1 MRISDWSSDVCS
13 SDLLQPQRDRADR
26 RAERALGLEIIDA
39 AAAGIDIG
47 QRRDRIIDPADGA
60 PIAAIDIDFDI
71 RTASVGDAGR
81 PATHKKT
88 AVVADIDRS
97 EERRVGKEWFRT
109 CRTRWLPTHKKKNNQ
124 KNKIYTVNGYQKKN

>member
-13 SDLLQPQRDRADR
+13 SDL
-26 RAERALGLEIIDA
+26 
-39 AAAGIDIG
+39 IG

-81 PATHKKT
+81 PATHKKP
-88 AVVADIDRS
+88 AVVADIDPALD
-97 EERRVGKEWFRT
+97 RRPDRKSTSLELQSPMRHSYAVFCFK
-109 CRTRWLPTHKKKNNQ
+109 HKKNN
-124 KNKIYTVNGYQKKN
+124 KKLKTTTHNTK